1 MTNPEDHKPTD
12 SGDQPTPENPKPTGA
27 EPKPTEAEPT
37 PDPEPENTKVEVK
50 KCMK

>member
-12 SGDQPTPENPKPTGA
+12 SGDQTTPENPKPKEA
-27 EPKPTEAEPT
+27 DPKPT

-50 KCMK
+50 KCMT

>member
-12 SGDQPTPENPKPTGA
+12 SGDQPTPEN
-27 EPKPTEAEPT
+27 PKPTEAEPT